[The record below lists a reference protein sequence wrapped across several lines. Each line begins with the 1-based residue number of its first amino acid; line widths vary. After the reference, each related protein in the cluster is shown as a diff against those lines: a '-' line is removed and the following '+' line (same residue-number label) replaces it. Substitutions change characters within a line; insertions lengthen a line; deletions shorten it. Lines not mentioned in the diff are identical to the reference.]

1 MSELPRDL
9 KILRQ
14 IGLKAI
20 NQGIESVQPDEL
32 VRKSISFENQIMKIE
47 DLSVDLSKYRE
58 IVIVGGGK
66 ATYLMATALL
76 GMIPKNFSVSVS
88 VSVSGSVSGA
98 INIPSNQETP
108 EFISPPSGQGK
119 IHIHK
124 ASHPVPDIHGM
135 QGVQEMI
142 QLINDSPPDSLVIA
156 LISGGG
162 SALLPLPVKGVSL
175 PELQIMNKLLL
186 ESGASI
192 GEVNCIRKHL
202 SAFKGGNLAR
212 KCGGRMLISL
222 IISDVIGNHLDIIAS
237 GPTVPDPSYFG
248 DAIDICR
255 KYNIW
260 DKKQLP
266 ISIREH
272 LLAGQKGEIEE
283 TPKPDSLIFD
293 TVHNFIIGS
302 AKTSM
307 ERVFRVL
314 IQNGF
319 ETLRIGSDLNGEAS
333 EFGKDLVQKR
343 FEMPDR
349 LEKYAFVGTGE
360 FTVTLGDSE
369 GIGGRNQEMLLSFL
383 QTLATEAT
391 KTTDSTEAAPTI
403 WNHRNFVIIACAFD
417 GIEGNSPAMGAI
429 VDSTSLRRIQEMQ
442 LTKKEFSMDKFL
454 VNHNS
459 YNFFKLLGDSII
471 TGPTGTNVNDMLIIM
486 FDNIES

>member
-1 MSELPRDL
+1 MNELPHDL
-9 KILRQ
+9 KNLRQ
-14 IGLKAI
+14 IGLEAI

-32 VRKSISFENQIMKIE
+32 VRKSILFENRILKIE
-47 DLSVDLSKYRE
+47 DLSLDLSKYRK

-76 GMIPKNFSVSVS
+76 DMIHKIFSVSS
-88 VSVSGSVSGA
+88 SDSGSDFVSGA

-142 QLINDSPPDSLVIA
+142 QLINDSPPDSLIIA

-162 SALLPLPVKGVSL
+162 SALLPLPVNGISL
-175 PELQIMNKLLL
+175 AELQIVNNYLLD
-186 ESGASI
+186 SGADI
-192 GEVNCIRKHL
+192 GEINCIRKHL
-202 SAFKGGNLAR
+202 SAFKGGYLAR
-212 KCGGRMLISL
+212 KCGNRKLISL

-237 GPTVPDPSYFG
+237 GPTVPDPTYFG
-248 DAIDICR
+248 EAIDICR

-260 DKKQLP
+260 DSTKLP

-272 LLAGQKGEIEE
+272 LLSGQKGEIEE
-283 TPKPDSLIFD
+283 TPKPDSLIFN

-307 ERVFRVL
+307 ERVIRVL

-319 ETLRIGSDLNGEAS
+319 ETTRIGSDLAGEAQ
-333 EFGKDLVQKR
+333 EFGKDLAQRR
-343 FEMPDR
+343 FEMPDGMK
-349 LEKYAFVGTGE
+349 KYAFIGTGE
-360 FTVTLGDSE
+360 FTVILGDSE

-383 QTLATEAT
+383 QTLGIESKISTTA
-391 KTTDSTEAAPTI
+391 TDSTKTESTS
-403 WNHRNFVIIACAFD
+403 WNQRNFVIIAGAFD

-429 VDSTSLRRIQEMQ
+429 VDSMSLRRIQEMQ
-442 LTKKEFSMDKFL
+442 LTKENFL
-454 VNHNS
+454 IDRFLATHNS

-471 TGPTGTNVNDMLIIM
+471 TGPTGTNVNDMLI
-486 FDNIES
+486 